1 MRKILLVS
9 GDSFTDSIQRSAA
22 HPVLDTS
29 WPKWPE
35 LLAKKL
41 DMDVINLGSSGAG
54 NNYIYSSLH
63 DSLRLHP
70 NKINSRHIPSFN
82 NNNVGLVVAAWSQCH
97 REDWQ
102 ETGWRGQW
110 KNERIHDR
118 GDLINWVRESLRIYS
133 NFQMLCKNYNLPYIH
148 TQMIP
153 MYVDYIR
160 GLMPTEQQMIYEGW
174 TKEDNTLHYP
184 GDKIKDREEIERII
198 LEYDD
203 IMNNFIE
210 WPIARAL
217 GGSPLN
223 IKLFHYQVY
232 VRNKYVDN
240 WPSDYV
246 ISDQDNHPNAKGHE
260 LIAETMFKYYEEKIN
275 S

>member
-9 GDSFTDSIQRSAA
+9 GDSFTDKYSRSAA
-22 HPVLDTS
+22 HPVLDCS

-35 LLAKKL
+35 LLADKL
-41 DMDVINLGSSGAG
+41 DMDVINLGRSGSG
-54 NNYIYSSLH
+54 NKYIYSSLH

-70 NKINSRHIPSFN
+70 NKMNGRHIPPFN
-82 NNNVGLVVAAWSQCH
+82 NNNVGLVVAAWSQCF

-102 ETGWRGQW
+102 ERGWHGQW

-153 MYVDYIR
+153 MYIDYLR
-160 GLMPTEQQMIYEGW
+160 GITPTEQQMIYKGW
-174 TKEDNTLHYP
+174 TIEDNTLHYP
-184 GDKIKDREEIERII
+184 GDKIKDREEIEKII

-203 IMNNFIE
+203 IMDNFIE
-210 WPIARAL
+210 WPITRAL

-232 VRNKYVDN
+232 VKDKYVDN

-246 ISDQDNHPNAKGHE
+246 ISDQDGHPNAKGHE